1 MATPVPQR
9 DDVERW
15 TVEQVAA
22 WLQQVELA
30 DCCDVSLRKG
40 IDGHSLLQLTEENL
54 VLWGRDVSIR
64 NRKQI
69 MKLVTQIRS
78 QQLVSTGRHTKEM
91 QNRECN
97 DDDSIYLNNDAI
109 TFAKLLGSQK
119 LLDEI
124 QQPQNSLGLQ
134 GSWKRS
140 PSYQQA
146 DSSRNSSEYDDEDD
160 FDDDFGDDTEQDSST
175 SPKQDV
181 STGHVEGDE
190 ENEFYMT
197 PRTVINTPSFPSLPT
212 RGPPILPSRQ
222 PPTNANP
229 YVSANR
235 PPVTLPRGN
244 LQNMQPP
251 NRDVSLPGLN
261 RGPSRANHSSINQHG
276 GFSAPLRSQGPTDLT
291 QRGPSPPDI
300 SGRGPAPLPGLNKNS
315 NYPLIKPR
323 LQQNPPSGQP
333 SGGLT
338 NRPPMMIPG
347 SHTSNSP
354 HNSRPVSPND
364 SGGQGR
370 KGSFLH
376 STLSVS
382 KSLEGNNATRHLVLP
397 KPKLQ
402 QTPSQETGSG
412 GNPNRSFMLPPPGS
426 HNTTSPHN
434 SRPVSPSDTGGQGGK
449 GVYPLYHPPVS
460 ANKSLEGNNAPRPCH
475 LQLRE
480 VQPKLNPTSQSAPY
494 APEKTDHEYEIVG
507 VPVRSYTSTE
517 NNAPNSSG
525 LLSPDITPPA
535 LPPRNQDGRD
545 AGNRQGQ
552 GIGTQ
557 QPPVGYN
564 ISPGQVHGTAA
575 GNSKWQ
581 VGADQG
587 SLTKKEKW
595 PPVPIPS
602 HHTPSSLLR
611 QPESSEG
618 SRLGAGRSPTPEP
631 LLPPS
636 GHLSSGHP
644 SGHAEQYPGPSHQA
658 NDCYIQ
664 FDQVPKEM
672 APPPPPESSPQLASR
687 VRGATQEK
695 IRLIGGDSIELLP
708 LYRVLIEQPY
718 FHVISR
724 GKSMNILEN
733 ASDGMFLIRPST
745 RSKDPLTLC
754 LRHGGRTYNIN
765 IRHRSDGLFA
775 LGFEKTNE
783 MTFSS
788 VEDIINTHRREP
800 IKLQNGERA
809 MLTVSPRKSE
819 HIYVQI
825 TNSRQMELKK

>member
-78 QQLVSTGRHTKEM
+78 QQLVSTGRHT
-91 QNRECN
+91 N
-97 DDDSIYLNNDAI
+97 
-109 TFAKLLGSQK
+109 
-119 LLDEI
+119 EI

-315 NYPLIKPR
+315 NYPLIKV
-323 LQQNPPSGQP
+323 QY
-333 SGGLT
+333 T
-338 NRPPMMIPG
+338 
-347 SHTSNSP
+347 
-354 HNSRPVSPND
+354 V
-364 SGGQGR
+364 
-370 KGSFLH
+370 
-376 STLSVS
+376 LS
-382 KSLEGNNATRHLVLP
+382 
-397 KPKLQ
+397 
-402 QTPSQETGSG
+402 
-412 GNPNRSFMLPPPGS
+412 
-426 HNTTSPHN
+426 
-434 SRPVSPSDTGGQGGK
+434 
-449 GVYPLYHPPVS
+449 
-460 ANKSLEGNNAPRPCH
+460 C
-475 LQLRE
+475 
-480 VQPKLNPTSQSAPY
+480 
-494 APEKTDHEYEIVG
+494 I
-507 VPVRSYTSTE
+507 
-517 NNAPNSSG
+517 
-525 LLSPDITPPA
+525 LL
-535 LPPRNQDGRD
+535 
-545 AGNRQGQ
+545 
-552 GIGTQ
+552 
-557 QPPVGYN
+557 
-564 ISPGQVHGTAA
+564 
-575 GNSKWQ
+575 
-581 VGADQG
+581 
-587 SLTKKEKW
+587 
-595 PPVPIPS
+595 
-602 HHTPSSLLR
+602 
-611 QPESSEG
+611 
-618 SRLGAGRSPTPEP
+618 
-631 LLPPS
+631 
-636 GHLSSGHP
+636 
-644 SGHAEQYPGPSHQA
+644 
-658 NDCYIQ
+658 
-664 FDQVPKEM
+664 
-672 APPPPPESSPQLASR
+672 
-687 VRGATQEK
+687 
-695 IRLIGGDSIELLP
+695 
-708 LYRVLIEQPY
+708 
-718 FHVISR
+718 
-724 GKSMNILEN
+724 
-733 ASDGMFLIRPST
+733 
-745 RSKDPLTLC
+745 
-754 LRHGGRTYNIN
+754 
-765 IRHRSDGLFA
+765 
-775 LGFEKTNE
+775 
-783 MTFSS
+783 
-788 VEDIINTHRREP
+788 
-800 IKLQNGERA
+800 
-809 MLTVSPRKSE
+809 
-819 HIYVQI
+819 
-825 TNSRQMELKK
+825 LKV

>member
-1 MATPVPQR
+1 MVCLPDNGGLGAAIFTAPLLLVRGLGRRAAHWIVINHQRHLQKLSVRRRHRQSLSQKARPCSQPLVSRTSHDCKIRPQSEPVPC
-9 DDVERW
+9 
-15 TVEQVAA
+15 TH
-22 WLQQVELA
+22 
-30 DCCDVSLRKG
+30 
-40 IDGHSLLQLTEENL
+40 HS
-54 VLWGRDVSIR
+54 
-64 NRKQI
+64 
-69 MKLVTQIRS
+69 
-78 QQLVSTGRHTKEM
+78 
-91 QNRECN
+91 
-97 DDDSIYLNNDAI
+97 
-109 TFAKLLGSQK
+109 
-119 LLDEI
+119 
-124 QQPQNSLGLQ
+124 
-134 GSWKRS
+134 
-140 PSYQQA
+140 QA
-146 DSSRNSSEYDDEDD
+146 SFSN
-160 FDDDFGDDTEQDSST
+160 T
-175 SPKQDV
+175 SPATAHLDDIPAEQEVDV
-181 STGHVEGDE
+181 HVTGIHLPVEPLIVICNHSQSTYESS
-190 ENEFYMT
+190 Y
-197 PRTVINTPSFPSLPT
+197 
-212 RGPPILPSRQ
+212 
-222 PPTNANP
+222 
-229 YVSANR
+229 
-235 PPVTLPRGN
+235 
-244 LQNMQPP
+244 
-251 NRDVSLPGLN
+251 LPGERLHTL
-261 RGPSRANHSSINQHG
+261 RGTCFLRVPPFNHSCSVGQYHQDDAALLPHTA
-276 GFSAPLRSQGPTDLT
+276 SA
-291 QRGPSPPDI
+291 
-300 SGRGPAPLPGLNKNS
+300 
-315 NYPLIKPR
+315 
-323 LQQNPPSGQP
+323 
-333 SGGLT
+333 
-338 NRPPMMIPG
+338 
-347 SHTSNSP
+347 
-354 HNSRPVSPND
+354 
-364 SGGQGR
+364 
-370 KGSFLH
+370 
-376 STLSVS
+376 
-382 KSLEGNNATRHLVLP
+382 
-397 KPKLQ
+397 
-402 QTPSQETGSG
+402 
-412 GNPNRSFMLPPPGS
+412 
-426 HNTTSPHN
+426 
-434 SRPVSPSDTGGQGGK
+434 
-449 GVYPLYHPPVS
+449 
-460 ANKSLEGNNAPRPCH
+460 
-475 LQLRE
+475 
-480 VQPKLNPTSQSAPY
+480 
-494 APEKTDHEYEIVG
+494 
-507 VPVRSYTSTE
+507 
-517 NNAPNSSG
+517 
-525 LLSPDITPPA
+525 
-535 LPPRNQDGRD
+535 DGRD